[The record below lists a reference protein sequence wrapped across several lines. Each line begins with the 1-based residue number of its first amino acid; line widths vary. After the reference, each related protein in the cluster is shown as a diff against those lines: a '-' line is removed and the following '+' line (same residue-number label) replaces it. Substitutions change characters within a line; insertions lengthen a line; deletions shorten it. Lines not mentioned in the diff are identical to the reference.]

1 MSATQIIYILQSTPY
16 ILEQKTWKKYSVCCV
31 PPPMKS
37 SLSRYKYELSK
48 YYGWMFGVSR
58 DSPVPRGS

>member
-1 MSATQIIYILQSTPY
+1 MEEILGVLCPSPNEV
-16 ILEQKTWKKYSVCCV
+16 IR
-31 PPPMKS
+31 

-48 YYGWMFGVSR
+48 FYGWMFGVSR